1 MNRSGFTLVEI
12 LVVIGIIGLLLSIG
26 TIQFSRYTI
35 KYETESQTRKL
46 YGDLLEI
53 RSRALFEKKSRAIS
67 LAASSYSIYSS
78 ANTTADPVDTISLK
92 RPITYNGGGADIVF
106 DTRGMLAG
114 SQSICASA
122 ENDAAIDS
130 VVISMARVQMGKR
143 KGGMACNAANIIF
156 K

>member
-12 LVVIGIIGLLLSIG
+12 LVVIGIISILLSIA
-26 TIQFSRYTI
+26 TIQFSQYTI

-46 YGDLLEI
+46 YSDLLEI
-53 RSRALFEKKSRAIS
+53 RSKALFEKRSRALK
-67 LAASSYSIYSS
+67 LATGSYSLYSS
-78 ANTTADPVDTISLK
+78 TDTTVAAVATVPLK
-92 RPITYNGGGADIVF
+92 RPITYNGGGTDIVF

-114 SQSICASA
+114 SQSICVSA

-130 VVISMARVQMGKR
+130 VVVSMARVQMGKR

>member
-12 LVVIGIIGLLLSIG
+12 MVVIGIISLLLSIG
-26 TIQFSRYTI
+26 TIQFSRYTL

-46 YGDLLEI
+46 YSDLLEI

-67 LAASSYSIYSS
+67 LAAGSYSLYSS
-78 ANTTADPVDTISLK
+78 TDTTAPPVATVTLK
-92 RPITYNGGGADIVF
+92 RPITNNGGANIVF
-106 DTRGMLAG
+106 DTRGMLTG
-114 SQSICASA
+114 SQSICVSA

-130 VVISMARVQMGKR
+130 IVISMARVQMGKR
-143 KGGMACNAANIIF
+143 KEGMVCNADNIIF

>member
-12 LVVIGIIGLLLSIG
+12 LVVIGIIALLLSIG
-26 TIQFSRYTI
+26 TIQFSRYTL
-35 KYETESQTRKL
+35 KYETESQTRKM

-53 RSRALFEKKSRAIS
+53 RSRALFEKRSRTLS
-67 LAASSYSIYSS
+67 LAAGSYSLYSS
-78 ANTTADPVDTISLK
+78 TDTTVTPVATITLK
-92 RPITYNGGGADIVF
+92 RPITYNGSGAEIAF

-114 SQSICASA
+114 SRAICVSA

-130 VVISMARVQMGKR
+130 IVISMARVQMGKR
-143 KGGMACNAANIIF
+143 KEGMVCDADNIIF

>member
-12 LVVIGIIGLLLSIG
+12 LVVIGIISLLLSIG
-26 TIQFSRYTI
+26 TIQFSRYTL
-35 KYETESQTRKL
+35 KYETESQIRKL

-53 RSRALFEKKSRAIS
+53 RSQALFEKKSRALS
-67 LAASSYSIYSS
+67 LAAASYSLYSS
-78 ANTTADPVDTISLK
+78 TDTTAPPVSTVTLK
-92 RPITYNGGGADIVF
+92 RPITNNGGADIVF

-114 SQSICASA
+114 SQTICVSG

-130 VVISMARVQMGKR
+130 IVVSMARVQMGKR
-143 KGGMACNAANIIF
+143 KGGTACNADNIVF